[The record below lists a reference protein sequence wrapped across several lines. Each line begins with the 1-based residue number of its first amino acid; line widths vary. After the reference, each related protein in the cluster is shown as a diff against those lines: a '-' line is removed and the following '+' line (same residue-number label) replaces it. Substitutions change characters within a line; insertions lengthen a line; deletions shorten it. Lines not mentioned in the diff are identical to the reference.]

1 MKVGFGKAI
10 ALAVAAA
17 AFGAVAPPAAKAQPY
32 LGWDFG
38 RGVGIGIGTP
48 PSAYERCPNYGWP
61 VYPRHCAL
69 PPRRPPPARWTP
81 PPAPPP
87 R

>member
-1 MKVGFGKAI
+1 MTVERRTRRFGKLL
-10 ALAVAAA
+10 ALGVAAA
-17 AFGAVAPPAAKAQPY
+17 AFGALAGPAAQAQPY

-38 RGVGIGIGTP
+38 HGVGIGLGTP

-61 VYPRHCAL
+61 VYPYRCYH
-69 PPRRPPPARWTP
+69 PRRPPPPRWTP
-81 PPAPPP
+81 PP

>member
-1 MKVGFGKAI
+1 MRFGLGKLLAV
-10 ALAVAAA
+10 AVAAA
-17 AFGAVAPPAAKAQPY
+17 AFGGLAPPAAQAQPY

-38 RGVGIGIGTP
+38 NGIGLGLGTP

-61 VYPRHCAL
+61 AYPYRCAYH
-69 PPRRPPPARWTP
+69 PRRPPPPRWTP
-81 PPAPPP
+81 PPPPPP